1 MARTKIRL
9 PRLLAGS
16 LALSALT
23 LLPAVTA
30 GAAPAPAA
38 EISINPAPGSL
49 TVQFV
54 AASAGFSSS
63 VVAYTWTF
71 GDGHSAKTSRPTA
84 THTYGSASTFVASV
98 TEIAGNGATA
108 TASGRL
114 KLTRCLAGG
123 SVCTESLGPVQT
135 ITQLQVTGPEK
146 APTAGAVNLFDGP
159 FQIASCEPQIS
170 PAPAFSDSGF
180 SGPLTVTVS
189 YKTSHPGQTLETCF
203 SSTVPFKNAGGKIV
217 TSGALPSCHTK
228 GAQPPCVQS
237 VTTGGVQ
244 VKKVLLVPPGDPTVG
259 AP

>member
-1 MARTKIRL
+1 MAWTKIRL
-9 PRLLAGS
+9 PRLVAAS

-23 LLPAVTA
+23 LLPAVNA
-30 GAAPAPAA
+30 MAAQAPAA

-49 TVQFV
+49 TVHFV
-54 AASAGFSSS
+54 AASAGFSSK
-63 VVAYTWTF
+63 VVAYTWAF
-71 GDGHSAKTSRPTA
+71 GDGHSAKTSVPTVS
-84 THTYGSASTFVASV
+84 HTYGSASTFTASL
-98 TEIAGNGATA
+98 TETAANGATA
-108 TASGRL
+108 AASGRL
-114 KLTRCLAGG
+114 KLTRCPAGG

-189 YKTSHPGQTLETCF
+189 YTTSHPNQTGQTCF
-203 SSTVPFKNAGGKIV
+203 SSTVPFKDAGGKIV
-217 TSGALPSCHTK
+217 TSGALPSCHVK

-237 VTTGGVQ
+237 VTTGVQ

>member
-1 MARTKIRL
+1 MARTKMRL
-9 PRLLAGS
+9 PRLVAAA

-23 LLPAVTA
+23 LLPATTA
-30 GAAPAPAA
+30 LAAPTPTA

-63 VVAYTWTF
+63 VVAYTWRF
-71 GDGHSAKTSRPTA
+71 GDGHSATTSRPMV
-84 THTYGSASTFVASV
+84 THAYGSASTFTASV
-98 TEIAGNGATA
+98 TETAANGASA
-108 TASGRL
+108 AASGRL
-114 KLTRCLAGG
+114 KLTRCPAGG
-123 SVCTESLGPVQT
+123 NVCTESLGPVQT

-146 APTAGAVNLFDGP
+146 APTRAAVNLFDGP

-170 PAPAFSDSGF
+170 PVPAFSDSGF

-189 YKTSHPGQTLETCF
+189 YTTSHPNQTAETCF
-203 SSTVPFKNAGGKIV
+203 SSTVPFKDAVGKVV
-217 TSGALPSCHTK
+217 TSGALPSCHAK

-237 VTTGGVQ
+237 VTTGAQ
-244 VKKVLLVPPGDPTVG
+244 VRKVLLVPPGDPKVG

>member
-9 PRLLAGS
+9 SPLVAAS
-16 LALSALT
+16 LALSALI
-23 LLPAVTA
+23 LLPAATA
-30 GAAPAPAA
+30 VASEAPTA
-38 EISINPAPGSL
+38 EISIDPAPGSL
-49 TVQFV
+49 TAQFV
-54 AASAGFSSS
+54 AASAGFSSN

-71 GDGHSAKTSRPTA
+71 GDGHSAKTSRPNV
-84 THTYGSASTFVASV
+84 THTYGSASTFTASV
-98 TEIAGNGATA
+98 TETGGNGTSA

-114 KLTRCLAGG
+114 KLTRCPAGG

-159 FQIASCEPQIS
+159 FQIAACEPQVS

-189 YKTSHPGQTLETCF
+189 YRTSHPNQTGETCF
-203 SSTVPFKNAGGKIV
+203 SSIVPFKDAGGKIV
-217 TSGALPSCHTK
+217 TSGALPSCHAK

-237 VTTGGVQ
+237 VTTGLQ